1 MPSEIPVFSCSGR
14 TLWIIGDSHTKD
26 LYHAVACL
34 MLDLWDYTFE
44 GGFPID
50 GEEEAFEAM
59 AEHVTHANAPE
70 CLPLV
75 GGTMIC
81 HFRVNHGQ
89 VRTADLM
96 DADCL
101 TLAS

>member
-1 MPSEIPVFSCSGR
+1 M
-14 TLWIIGDSHTKD
+14 GDSHTYD

-34 MLDLWDYTFE
+34 MLDLWDYGFE
-44 GGFPID
+44 GGLPID
-50 GEEEAFEAM
+50 GEEKAFEAM
-59 AEHVTHANAPE
+59 SEHVVHSKAPE

-89 VRTADLM
+89 VRHCWPT
-96 DADCL
+96 CR
-101 TLAS
+101 ASVVLPPVTCASPPA